1 MEVKHTPGPWR
12 WEINRKHKSVQL
24 CGGLPAG
31 TFDKTVLSFER
42 YGMKGAAP
50 VFHNWTEDGWGGAP
64 KRADELA
71 VEKAGRE
78 HHADWFALIDHPNAH
93 LIAAAPDLLDAL
105 KVLRNTL
112 GDIRKGFSPAVDP
125 ARWVEQAQSHAD
137 AAIAKAEGRS

>member
-1 MEVKHTPGPWR
+1 MSEVKHTPGPWR
-12 WEINRKHKSVQL
+12 WEVNRKHKSVEL

-50 VFHNWTEDGWGGAP
+50 VFHNWTKDGWGGAP
-64 KRADELA
+64 KRADDLA

-93 LIAAAPDLLDAL
+93 LISAAPDLLEVVKDFVAGYPEDVHIDKDSRVGRARAAL
-105 KVLRNTL
+105 
-112 GDIRKGFSPAVDP
+112 
-125 ARWVEQAQSHAD
+125 
-137 AAIAKAEGRS
+137 AKAEGRS

>member
-1 MEVKHTPGPWR
+1 MSEVKHTPGPWR

-78 HHADWFALIDHPNAH
+78 HHADWFAVIDHPNAH
-93 LIAAAPDLLDAL
+93 LMAASPDLLGAL
-105 KVLRNTL
+105 KDFVSGYPEDVHYDKDSLVGR
-112 GDIRKGFSPAVDP
+112 GR
-125 ARWVEQAQSHAD
+125 